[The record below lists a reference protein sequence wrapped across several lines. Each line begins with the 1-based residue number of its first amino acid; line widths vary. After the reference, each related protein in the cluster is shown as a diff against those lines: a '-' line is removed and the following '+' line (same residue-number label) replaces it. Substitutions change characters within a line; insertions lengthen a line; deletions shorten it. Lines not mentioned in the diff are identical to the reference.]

1 MSDTTDPAMSRDQ
14 LWAAMRRD
22 SEGMR
27 GLQQFLTEIKGL
39 DDAAFAEAT
48 GGTDRTEAMDLLDRL
63 NGLLGELDRLTAQLH
78 PDVN

>member
-1 MSDTTDPAMSRDQ
+1 MSREQ

-27 GLQQFLTEIKGL
+27 GLQRYLTQIEDL

-48 GGTDRTEAMDLLDRL
+48 GGIDRTEANELLERL
-63 NGLLGELDRLTAQLH
+63 DHLLGELDKLTGQLH

>member
-1 MSDTTDPAMSRDQ
+1 MTDKAEPTMSRDQ

-27 GLQQFLTEIKGL
+27 GLQQFLTEIKTL
-39 DDAAFAEAT
+39 DDGAFPEAA
-48 GGTDRTEAMDLLDRL
+48 GGTNRTEAMELLDRL
-63 NGLLGELDRLTAQLH
+63 NSLLGELNRLTGQLH